1 MIGNIVAW
9 IQGIMLAL
17 GAPGVLF
24 LAFLQEI
31 VPPIPSTL
39 VVVTAGFMFL
49 GDIPVS
55 VANIPELFWA
65 VGLPVAIGLS
75 VGSMIVYGI
84 VYWGGRPIIE
94 KYGFY
99 MGVSW
104 EDVEGLQRY
113 MRGSVMDDVLLF
125 TARALPVVPSI
136 AINVFCGTVRWRPL
150 PFFLHTFLGT
160 IIRAM
165 WAGFIGW
172 EFGNVYQ
179 HYATVI
185 ENTQNG
191 IFLGLLIAAG
201 IFLYIRKR
209 KKDAK
214 KAYDTIEGV

>member
-1 MIGNIVAW
+1 MISDIVSW
-9 IQGIMLAL
+9 IQGIMIAL

-49 GDIPVS
+49 GDIPTS
-55 VANIPELFWA
+55 FANIPQLFWA

-75 VGSMIVYGI
+75 VGSMLVYGV
-84 VYWGGRPIIE
+84 VYWGGRPVIE
-94 KYGFY
+94 KYGLY
-99 MGVSW
+99 LGVSW
-104 EDVEGLQRY
+104 KDIEGLQKHI
-113 MRGSVMDDVLLF
+113 RGSIMDDVLLF
-125 TARALPVVPSI
+125 SARALPLVPSV
-136 AINVFCGTVRWRPL
+136 AINVFCGVVRWRPL
-150 PFFLHTFLGT
+150 SFFLHTFFGT

-185 ENTQNG
+185 ENTQNS
-191 IFLGLLIAAG
+191 IFAVLVIAIG
-201 IFLYIRKR
+201 VFLYIRKR
-209 KKDAK
+209 KKDAGK
-214 KAYDTIEGV
+214 TYDTIENI